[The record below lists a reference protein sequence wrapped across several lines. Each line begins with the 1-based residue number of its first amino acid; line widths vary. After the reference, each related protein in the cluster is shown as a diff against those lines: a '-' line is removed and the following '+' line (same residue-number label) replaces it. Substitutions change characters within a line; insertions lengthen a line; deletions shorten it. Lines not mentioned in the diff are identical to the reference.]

1 MQLYKSVDKYLV
13 SDVVEKMTPILEFSL
28 FFHENGV
35 THLLISI
42 ANRGNRQNIPKHEN
56 MN

>member
-13 SDVVEKMTPILEFSL
+13 SDVVEKMTPILEF
-28 FFHENGV
+28 N
-35 THLLISI
+35 TRISI